1 VVTPAPAANGPV
13 LEIAHPILIES
24 CACAGVPA
32 THNITAATTNVPI
45 AANLFLRITVALLL

>member
-1 VVTPAPAANGPV
+1 

-24 CACAGVPA
+24 CACADAQA
-32 THNITAATTNVPI
+32 THDIAAAATNVPI